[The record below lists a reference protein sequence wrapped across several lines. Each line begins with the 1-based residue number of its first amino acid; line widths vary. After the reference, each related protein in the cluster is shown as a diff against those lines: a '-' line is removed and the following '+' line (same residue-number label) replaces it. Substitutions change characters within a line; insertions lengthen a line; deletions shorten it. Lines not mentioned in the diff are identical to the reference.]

1 MRGFQ
6 WTLRMRYV
14 MMKANNLQ
22 EAIKYWNATENTL
35 GMNFMFGSGED
46 KKAVVFQTM
55 RGYSAMFSDN
65 DPRENRTVITDEK
78 GNKYVGG
85 FSMP

>member
-1 MRGFQ
+1 
-6 WTLRMRYV
+6 MRYV

-46 KKAVVFQTM
+46 KKAVVF
-55 RGYSAMFSDN
+55 
-65 DPRENRTVITDEK
+65 
-78 GNKYVGG
+78 
-85 FSMP
+85 